1 MARKN
6 SKNKKNETLRESDAL
21 PLLEFKFEE
30 PLFQMASH
38 PEEPI
43 IATGLSNGYIYC
55 YKYDPVGLV
64 TYLKQNKKKFKLN
77 HDETTET
84 EKDTNDDAFWK
95 VIAVPSEEKDNQEPE
110 VTLLWKTRRHKGS
123 VRCMAMDPNGEFLYS
138 IGTDNVLKK
147 ANVKSGKVVE
157 KVTIS
162 NNDNKFSKI
171 IVSSTHPILLLGD
184 EVGNI
189 HTIDTKTF
197 KLINVIKKIHGGDS
211 INDIFHFAKRSAYKF
226 ISAGETTLAYWD
238 CRKSNDKDS
247 QETDELKRNVVYSDD
262 QEDEILC
269 GTFLDTE
276 EGDTVVCGMGEGVVT
291 IWKPKKND
299 LEDQMSRIKI
309 AKEESIECIVSTLQD
324 DNSVWCG
331 CSNGKLYKVNIKSSR
346 VTEIRQHNSI
356 DEVQFIDLDCEYRVV
371 SGGMDNI
378 KIWEFEST
386 KEAEAEEE
394 REDDVN
400 WSGSDSGD
408 DSDSDD
414 NSSDDDFEH
423 DKELTGLSREE
434 LIAELDKDLQ
444 SGGDDSDNE
453 SNQENAKDVEPPSVK
468 RKLPMKEK
476 KSKKQ
481 LKKLKQEKRTYNDSH
496 GITKFE
502 GL

>member
-6 SKNKKNETLRESDAL
+6 SKNKKNETLRESDTL
-21 PLLEFKFEE
+21 PLLEFKFDE

-55 YKYDPVGLV
+55 YKYDPIRLAS
-64 TYLKQNKKKFKLN
+64 YLQQNKKNFKLKQ
-77 HDETTET
+77 DKATESN
-84 EKDTNDDAFWK
+84 KDTKDDVFWK
-95 VIAVPSEEKDNQEPE
+95 VVSVPPEEESSDNPE

-147 ANVKSGKVVE
+147 ANVKNGKVIE

-162 NNDNKFSKI
+162 NNDNKFSKMV
-171 IVSSTHPILLLGD
+171 VSSSHPILLLGD

-238 CRKSNDKDS
+238 CRKTNDKDS

-309 AKEESIECIVSTLQD
+309 AKDESIECIVSTLQD

-331 CSNGKLYKVNIKSSR
+331 CSDGKLYKVNIKSSR
-346 VTEIRQHNSI
+346 VTEIRKHNSY
-356 DEVQFIDLDCEYRVV
+356 DEVQFIDLDCEYRVA

-378 KIWEFEST
+378 KIWEFEPT
-386 KEAEAEEE
+386 KEEESEEE
-394 REDDVN
+394 KEDNAD
-400 WSGSDSGD
+400 WSGSSSGD
-408 DSDSDD
+408 DSDSDED
-414 NSSDDDFEH
+414 SSDNDFENGT
-423 DKELTGLSREE
+423 ELTGLSREE
-434 LIAELDKDLQ
+434 LIAELDKDLDND
-444 SGGDDSDNE
+444 GDDSNNE
-453 SNQENAKDVEPPSVK
+453 SNEEVSKDIETPTVK
-468 RKLPMKEK
+468 RKLPVKEK

-481 LKKLKQEKRTYNDSH
+481 LKKMKQEKSTYNDSH